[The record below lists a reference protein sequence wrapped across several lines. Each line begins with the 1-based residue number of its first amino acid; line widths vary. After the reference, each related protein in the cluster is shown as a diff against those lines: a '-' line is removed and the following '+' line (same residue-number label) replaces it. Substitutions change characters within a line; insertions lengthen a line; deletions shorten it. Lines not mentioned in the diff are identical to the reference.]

1 MPLQVVAKSGD
12 QPHAESD
19 PDKRKILMELRVQ
32 HADSA
37 HLPNELK
44 VLRKRAWKALV
55 PAAAER
61 KAAER
66 ALRNPEVELH
76 PLLRAIVL
84 IKHTQAAIAAKA
96 KHAVR
101 KRRARP
107 AIVHD
112 FGACLCGCSDHLW
125 SEPWAVGPNRRLEA
139 IAYGLTPNPQFRVRP
154 ANASWRRAP
163 PARPDQM
170 EA

>member
-1 MPLQVVAKSGD
+1 MK
-12 QPHAESD
+12 
-19 PDKRKILMELRVQ
+19 LRVQ

-37 HLPNELK
+37 FTPNDLK
-44 VLRKRAWKALV
+44 ALRKRTWKALV
-55 PAAAER
+55 PEAAER

-66 ALRNPEVELH
+66 ALCNPEVELH

-84 IKHTQAAIAAKA
+84 IKHMQAAIAAKAKA

-101 KRRARP
+101 KRRALLR

-112 FGACLCGCSDHLW
+112 LGACLCGCSDHSW

-139 IAYGLTPNPQFRVRP
+139 IAYGLTPSPQQFRVLSAKP
-154 ANASWRRAP
+154 SWRRAP
-163 PARPDQM
+163 PA
-170 EA
+170 